1 MTGGFT
7 SLAPSRKSRLLGAVA
22 GSVFL
27 AVLGQALCTPVLSQT
42 LNDQLTQRSSQQ
54 KSRLL
59 VDAREIVYNNDK
71 NLVEARGD
79 VQLYYQGRILEADR
93 VTYDRN
99 TKRVYAEGNA
109 KLVEANGNTIYSDK
123 FELTDDFKD
132 GFIDTLR
139 VVSPDKQ
146 RISAARG
153 ERTDGETTV
162 FERGIY
168 TACETCKDNPDKPPL
183 WQVKAARIIAKN
195 SEQMIYYED
204 ARLEFFGLPLAYIPY
219 FSAPDPTVTRKSGL
233 LTPRY
238 SRSSATGYRV
248 SLPIYWAPA
257 PHYDVLWT
265 PSALTKQGML
275 NEVEW
280 RHRLETGVYNIR
292 ATGIFQADP
301 GAFLPGPAGPNRVNP
316 ATALP
321 RNKVDP
327 TNPSDWRDLSTG
339 TNDKRV
345 FRGSV
350 ETTGQ
355 FLINKNWKF
364 GWDVALLTDKYFV
377 GNYRVKSESVQL
389 TYFKESVSS
398 VYLRGQTERAYFDAT
413 ASYIQGLTQFDWQKQ
428 LPVVHPV
435 IDYNRRFQPG
445 GVIGGELAVDV
456 NITSLSRETADY
468 YALPTANGGR
478 RFGSSTQSPSQW
490 FGPSGLFGYYVGN
503 VPISQGYGCGNGLP
517 PTLLGLPN
525 PTVPLA
531 NPGGLKSPNNLV
543 PNRGYQRGDCLLRGA
558 AGIMNRASAVVSW
571 RRNFIDPLGQVWTP
585 FVSAQLDVKNHT
597 LNTTSYSSDPY
608 RLNGNAIFG
617 NDKQTNFLAA
627 SDTSVQAMPS
637 IGLEYR
643 YPLVA
648 SSSWGTHLF
657 EPIAQIIASPNEQRI
672 GKSPNEDSQSLVF
685 SDSNLFS
692 LNRFSGYD
700 RTEGGVR
707 ANAGAQF
714 TTTFTNGGYM
724 NALVGQSYH
733 LAGRNSF
740 KSDGLFGTD
749 QVNTGMNSGLDKNR
763 SDYVA
768 RFAYSPNK
776 QVSFIARGRFDDA
789 SLKLQRLEVSASGT
803 IGDLTSS
810 ILYARQEA
818 QPDLGFVRRRE
829 GVSFSNTLK
838 LPNSWYTTGSVN
850 FDLDRYTY
858 DRDYAELLR
867 YYGNTT
873 IPLKYDRSPFRMT
886 SYSLGIGYIDE
897 CTTFAVTYSRALAEN
912 IGAAR
917 TTASTVFFRL
927 ELKHL
932 GQLNYRQVTGSTAT
946 VDGTR

>member
-1 MTGGFT
+1 MTGGLT
-7 SLAPSRKSRLLGAVA
+7 SLAPSRKSRLLSAVA

-27 AVLGQALCTPVLSQT
+27 AVFGQALCTPVQSQT
-42 LNDQLTQRSSQQ
+42 LNDQLTQRSGQQ

-109 KLVEANGNTIYSDK
+109 KLVEANGNTIYSER
-123 FELTDDFKD
+123 FELTDDFRD
-132 GFIDTLR
+132 GFIDSLR

-168 TACETCKDNPDKPPL
+168 TACEPCKDNPDKPPL

-204 ARLEFFGLPLAYIPY
+204 ARIEFFGLPLAYIPY
-219 FSAPDPTVTRKSGL
+219 FSAPDPTVSRKSGI

-257 PHYDVLWT
+257 PHYDLLWT
-265 PSALTKQGML
+265 PSALSKQGML

-292 ATGIFQADP
+292 ASGIFQADP
-301 GAFLPGPAGPNRVNP
+301 GAYLPGPIGPNRVN
-316 ATALP
+316 ASTAIL
-321 RNKVDP
+321 RNKIDP
-327 TNPSDWRDLSTG
+327 FAANWPDLATG
-339 TNDKRV
+339 VPDKRV
-345 FRGSV
+345 FRGSI

-364 GWDVALLTDKYFV
+364 GWDVALFTDKYYV
-377 GNYRVKSESVQL
+377 GNYRVKSESLQL
-389 TYFKESVSS
+389 NYFKESVSS

-413 ASYIQGLTQFDWQKQ
+413 ASYIQGLTQFDRQKQ

-435 IDYNRRFQPG
+435 IDYNRRFNPG
-445 GVIGGELAVDV
+445 GVIGGELALDV
-456 NITSLSRETADY
+456 NITSLSREEADFV
-468 YALPTANGGR
+468 ALPAAIGGR
-478 RFGSSTQSPSQW
+478 RFGSSTQGMSTW
-490 FGPSGLFGYYVGN
+490 FGPTPLFGYYVGKTGFT
-503 VPISQGYGCGNGLP
+503 SGYGCATNY
-517 PTLLGLPN
+517 T
-525 PTVPLA
+525 
-531 NPGGLKSPNNLV
+531 
-543 PNRGYQRGDCLLRGA
+543 RGDCLLRGA
-558 AGIMNRASAVVSW
+558 AGNMNRASAVISW

-585 FVSAQLDVKNHT
+585 FVSAQFDVLNHT
-597 LNTTSYSSDPY
+597 LNTTSNSSDPY
-608 RLNGNAIFG
+608 RLNGNAIYG
-617 NDKQTNFLAA
+617 NDKQTNFLAS
-627 SDTSVQAMPS
+627 SDTSVRAMPS

-648 SSSWGTHLF
+648 SSSFGTHLF

-707 ANAGAQF
+707 ANVGAQF
-714 TTTFTNGGYM
+714 TTTFTGGGYL

-740 KSDGLFGTD
+740 TAEGYSAD
-749 QVNTGMNSGLDKNR
+749 QVNTGLNSGLDKSR

-776 QVSFIARGRFDDA
+776 QISFIARGRFDDE

-803 IGDLTSS
+803 VGSLTSTV
-810 ILYARQEA
+810 LYARQEA

-829 GVSFSNTLK
+829 GLSLSNVLR
-838 LPNSWYTTGSVN
+838 LPNNWYTTGSVV

-858 DRDYAELLR
+858 DRDYAEIIR
-867 YYGNTT
+867 ASGNPTN
-873 IPLKYDRSPFRMT
+873 IPLRYDRSPFRMT
-886 SYSLGIGYIDE
+886 SYSLGIGYNDE
-897 CTTFAVTYSRALAEN
+897 CTTFAVTYSRTQAEN

-917 TTASTVFFRL
+917 TTTNSVFFRL

-932 GQLNYRQVTGSTAT
+932 GQLNYRQAIGSTST

>member
-1 MTGGFT
+1 MAGGFT
-7 SLAPSRKSRLLGAVA
+7 SLVPSHKSRLLGAVA
-22 GSVFL
+22 GSVLL
-27 AVLGQALCTPVLSQT
+27 AVLGQDFCTPVLSQT
-42 LNDQLTQRSSQQ
+42 LNDQFTQRANQQ

-109 KLVEANGNTIYSDK
+109 KLVEANGNTIYSDR

-132 GFIDTLR
+132 GFIDSLR

-146 RISAARG
+146 RITAARG

-162 FERGIY
+162 FERGTY
-168 TACETCKDNPDKPPL
+168 TSCEACKDNPEKPPL
-183 WQVKAARIIAKN
+183 WQIKAARIIAKN

-204 ARLEFFGLPLAYIPY
+204 ARLEFFGLPLAYIPF
-219 FSAPDPTVTRKSGL
+219 FSAPDPTVTRKSGI

-238 SRSSATGYRV
+238 SRNSALGYRF

-257 PHYDVLWT
+257 PHFDLLWT
-265 PSALTKQGML
+265 PSALSRQGML
-275 NEVEW
+275 NELEW

-292 ATGIFQADP
+292 AAGIFQADP
-301 GAFLPGPAGPNRVNP
+301 GAFLPGPVGPNRIDASTAQRVNGIP
-316 ATALP
+316 DLATA
-321 RNKVDP
+321 KQ
-327 TNPSDWRDLSTG
+327 
-339 TNDKRV
+339 DKRL

-364 GWDVALLTDKYFV
+364 GWDIALFTDKYFV
-377 GNYRVKSESVQL
+377 GNYRVKSESIQL
-389 TYFKESVSS
+389 NYFKESISS
-398 VYLRGQTERAYFDAT
+398 IYLRGQTERAYFDAT
-413 ASYIQGLTQFDWQKQ
+413 ANYNQGLTQYDWQKQ

-435 IDYNRRFQPG
+435 IDYNRRFAPG

-456 NITSLSRETADY
+456 NITSLSREVADY
-468 YALPTANGGR
+468 VGLPVSVGGVRFASSSQGPSRWIGASPLFSYTIGKLGLSAYQGCGDGLPTVLA
-478 RFGSSTQSPSQW
+478 SS
-490 FGPSGLFGYYVGN
+490 
-503 VPISQGYGCGNGLP
+503 P
-517 PTLLGLPN
+517 PYN
-525 PTVPLA
+525 A
-531 NPGGLKSPNNLV
+531 V

-558 AGIMNRASAVVSW
+558 AGTISRASTVISW

-585 FVSAQLDVKNHT
+585 FVSAQLDV
-597 LNTTSYSSDPY
+597 TSYSLNTSSNSADPY
-608 RLNGNAIFG
+608 RVNGERIFG
-617 NDKQTNFLAA
+617 NDKQTNFLAS
-627 SDTSVQAMPS
+627 SDTTARVMPS

-657 EPIAQIIASPNEQRI
+657 EPIAQIIASPNEQKI
-672 GKSPNEDSQSLVF
+672 GKLPNEDSQSLVF

-700 RTEGGVR
+700 RTEGGIR
-707 ANAGAQF
+707 ANVGAQF
-714 TTTFTNGGYM
+714 TTTFSDGGYL

-740 KSDGLFGTD
+740 AADAARGTD
-749 QVNTGMNSGLDKNR
+749 LVNTGLNSGLDKNS

-768 RFAYSPNK
+768 RFAFSPNK
-776 QVSFIARGRFDDA
+776 QLSFIARGRFDSE
-789 SLKLQRLEVSASGT
+789 SLKLQRLEVSASAT
-803 IGDLTSS
+803 LGDLTST
-810 ILYARQEA
+810 ILYARQDA

-829 GVSFSNTLK
+829 GLAFSNTYK
-838 LPNSWYTTGSVN
+838 LPNNWYTTGSIVL
-850 FDLDRYTY
+850 DLDRYTY
-858 DRDYAELLR
+858 DRDLVRTGQATGKYNDTWLR
-867 YYGNTT
+867 
-873 IPLKYDRSPFRMT
+873 PT
-886 SYSLGIGYIDE
+886 SYSLGLGYIDE
-897 CTTFAVTYSRALAEN
+897 CTTFSVTYSRSVADN
-912 IGAAR
+912 VGAAKI
-917 TTASTVFFRL
+917 TSSTVFFRL

-932 GQLNYRQVTGSTAT
+932 GQLNYRQTVNPAAT

>member
-1 MTGGFT
+1 MMAGGFT

-22 GSVFL
+22 GSALL
-27 AVLGQALCTPVLSQT
+27 AVLGQGLCTPVLSQT
-42 LNDQLTQRSSQQ
+42 LNDQLTQRAGQQ

-109 KLVEANGNTIYSDK
+109 KLVEANGNTIYSDR

-132 GFIDTLR
+132 GFIDSLR

-146 RISAARG
+146 RITAARG

-162 FERGIY
+162 FERGTY
-168 TACETCKDNPDKPPL
+168 TACEACKDNPEKPPL
-183 WQVKAARIIAKN
+183 WQIKAARIIAKN

-204 ARLEFFGLPLAYIPY
+204 ARLEFFGLPLAYIPF
-219 FSAPDPTVTRKSGL
+219 FSAPDPTVSRKSGI

-257 PHYDVLWT
+257 PHFDLLWT
-265 PSALTKQGML
+265 PTALSKQGML

-292 ATGIFQADP
+292 VSGIFQADT
-301 GAFLPGPAGPNRVNP
+301 GAFLTGPFGPNRVNISS
-316 ATALP
+316 ALP
-321 RNKVDP
+321 RTVIDPKAVPGWVD
-327 TNPSDWRDLSTG
+327 LATG
-339 TNDKRV
+339 IPDKRV

-364 GWDVALLTDKYFV
+364 GWDVALFTDKYYV

-389 TYFKESVSS
+389 NYFKESISS

-413 ASYIQGLTQFDWQKQ
+413 ASYTQGLTQFDWQKQ

-445 GVIGGELAVDV
+445 GVIGGELALDM
-456 NITSLSRETADY
+456 NITSLSREVADY
-468 YALPTANGGR
+468 VALPTAGGGR
-478 RFGSSTQSPSQW
+478 RFGSSTQGMSQW
-490 FGPSGLFGYYVGN
+490 FSPTSLFNYYLGN
-503 VPISQGYGCGNGLP
+503 VPVGSYFGCGNGTP
-517 PTLLGLPN
+517 IALLS
-525 PTVPLA
+525 
-531 NPGGLKSPNNLV
+531 NPGLLKPPNNQIA
-543 PNRGYQRGDCLLRGA
+543 NRGYAPGDCLLRGA
-558 AGIMNRASAVVSW
+558 AGTINRASTIISW
-571 RRNFIDPLGQVWTP
+571 RRKFIDPLGQVWTP
-585 FVSAQLDVKNHT
+585 FISAQLDV
-597 LNTTSYSSDPY
+597 TSYSLDTTSNSADPY
-608 RLNGNAIFG
+608 RLNGNIVFG

-627 SDTSVQAMPS
+627 NDTSVRAMPS

-648 SSSWGTHLF
+648 NSSFGTHLF
-657 EPIAQIIASPNEQRI
+657 EPIAQIIASPNEQKI
-672 GKSPNEDSQSLVF
+672 GKLPNEDAQSLVF

-700 RTEGGVR
+700 RSEGGIR
-707 ANAGAQF
+707 ASVGAQF
-714 TTTFTNGGYM
+714 TTTFTNGGYL

-740 KSDGLFGTD
+740 AADPVRGTD
-749 QVNTGMNSGLDKNR
+749 LVNTGLNSGLDKSR

-776 QVSFIARGRFDDA
+776 QISFIARGRFDEE
-789 SLKLQRLEVSASGT
+789 SLKLQRLEVSGSAT

-829 GVSFSNTLK
+829 GLAFSNTLQ
-838 LPNSWYTTGSVN
+838 LPNKWYTTGSIVL
-850 FDLDRYTY
+850 DLDRYSF
-858 DRDYAELLR
+858 DRDYAEYLR
-867 YYGNTT
+867 YYGNTSN
-873 IPLKYDRSPFRMT
+873 IPLKYDRSPFRLT
-886 SYSLGIGYIDE
+886 SYSLGLGYVDE
-897 CTTFAVTYSRALAEN
+897 CTTFSITYSRALAEN

-917 TTASTVFFRL
+917 TTTSTVFFRL

-932 GQLNYRQVTGSTAT
+932 GQLNYRQAVNSTAA